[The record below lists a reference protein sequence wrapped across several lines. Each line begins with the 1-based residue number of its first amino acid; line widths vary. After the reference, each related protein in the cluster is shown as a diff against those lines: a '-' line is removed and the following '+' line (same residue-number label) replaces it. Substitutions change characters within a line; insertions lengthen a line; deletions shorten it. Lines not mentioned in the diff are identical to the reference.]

1 VKNVIDFEGKTMYP
15 AESSNNMTL
24 EKYRALEVEFHIEL
38 MKICRRYINELGIVS
53 IIGILDV
60 VKQETI
66 ELEGATKRDIK
77 AEETGEENKAV
88 NTDYPAEQEVV
99 DKQESFR

>member
-1 VKNVIDFEGKTMYP
+1 MYP
-15 AESSNNMTL
+15 AESNNMTL
-24 EKYRALEVEFHIEL
+24 EKYRTLEVEFHIEL

-66 ELEGATKRDIK
+66 ELESATKRDIK
-77 AEETGEENKAV
+77 AEDAEEENKTS
-88 NTDYPAEQEVV
+88 NTGYPVEQELV
-99 DKQESFR
+99 DKQKSFK

>member
-1 VKNVIDFEGKTMYP
+1 MYP
-15 AESSNNMTL
+15 AESNNMTL

-66 ELEGATKRDIK
+66 ELERATKRDIK
-77 AEETGEENKAV
+77 AEETEEEKKMD
-88 NTDYPAEQEVV
+88 NTVYPAEQEVV
-99 DKQESFR
+99 DKQKSFK